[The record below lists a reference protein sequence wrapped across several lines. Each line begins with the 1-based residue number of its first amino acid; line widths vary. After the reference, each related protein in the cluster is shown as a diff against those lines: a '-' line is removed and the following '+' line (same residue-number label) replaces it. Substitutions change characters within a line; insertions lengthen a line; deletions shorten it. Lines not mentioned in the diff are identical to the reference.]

1 MTNVFLAGTFL
12 GSVATIFATSHTF
25 ADTKLS
31 RNLDVTKLFYSIRVF
46 IKGFRTTF

>member
-1 MTNVFLAGTFL
+1 MTKVFLAGGFL
-12 GSVATIFATSHTF
+12 GGVAEIYVMTLIV

-46 IKGFRTTF
+46 KKGFRTTF